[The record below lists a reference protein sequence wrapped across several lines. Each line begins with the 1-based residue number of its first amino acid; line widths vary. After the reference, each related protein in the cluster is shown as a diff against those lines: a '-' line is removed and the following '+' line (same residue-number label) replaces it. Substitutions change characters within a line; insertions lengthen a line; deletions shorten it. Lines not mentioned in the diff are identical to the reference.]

1 MATRDSTTDEDD
13 YLNPDLPPTLRDII
27 ETERSRLERT
37 LTVLGC
43 TMVAIN
49 NDPCAD
55 EHRFHYGHMIEL
67 AWQMVD
73 EITNRLDSV
82 YLQEFYDQLESQQS
96 EAAIE
101 ARASTQSTP
110 SAGDSDTGASA
121 V

>member
-1 MATRDSTTDEDD
+1 MATRDSTTDEDIN
-13 YLNPDLPPTLRDII
+13 LNSELPPTLRDII
-27 ETERSRLERT
+27 EAERSRLEKT

-43 TMVAIN
+43 TMVAID

-67 AWQMVD
+67 AWQIID

-82 YLQEFYDQLESQQS
+82 CLQKFYDQLESQHC

-101 ARASTQSTP
+101 DHASTP
-110 SAGDSDTGASA
+110 SAPSLGDADVGVSA